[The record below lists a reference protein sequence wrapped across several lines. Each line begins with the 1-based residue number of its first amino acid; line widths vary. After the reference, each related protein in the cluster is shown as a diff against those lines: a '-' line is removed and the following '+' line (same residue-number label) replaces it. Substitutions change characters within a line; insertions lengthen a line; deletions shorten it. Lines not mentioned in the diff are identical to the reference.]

1 MHSPSRPPSDGSTEV
16 TATEGSGKDPPPVSA
31 VRASAQTSRPI
42 YADERSFAQPG
53 VAGGEPDSPSWS
65 RNPASFGVFRS
76 RPLGL
81 FPLFRRSSS
90 GYFSYDSDSLPSSP
104 IFPKPVTA
112 DKATQTP
119 SPTGQV
125 MNHALQRMAEA
136 QGGEPGAHRQHGL
149 SPNPTS
155 TRQQNAAG
163 AMQAEAFGRQLRT
176 IGDDYNRLLMLRRM
190 AGRHRPDVIPLNF
203 LPHIHQEP
211 IAVFCVGLLV
221 LLMGRI
227 MYLQGSTNS
236 QDHSPV

>member
-1 MHSPSRPPSDGSTEV
+1 MHSPSRPPNPSDGSTEV
-16 TATEGSGKDPPPVSA
+16 TATEGSGKDPPPVGA
-31 VRASAQTSRPI
+31 VRASAQTSRPN
-42 YADERSFAQPG
+42 YAEERSFAQPS

-65 RNPASFGVFRS
+65 RNPASFSVFRS
-76 RPLGL
+76 RPL

-104 IFPKPVTA
+104 ISPKPVTA

-119 SPTGQV
+119 SPAGQV

-136 QGGEPGAHRQHGL
+136 QEPGAHRQHGL

-163 AMQAEAFGRQLRT
+163 VMQAEAFGRQLRS
-176 IGDDYNRLLMLRRM
+176 IGDDYNRLLMLRRV
-190 AGRHRPDVIPLNF
+190 AGRQRPDVIPLNF

-211 IAVFCVGLLV
+211 IAVLCVGLLV

-236 QDHSPV
+236 QDHSHV